1 MELGRYGIWIRK
13 QDVSPDFARQVEEL
27 GYGTL
32 WVGAS
37 PGGDLAEVETL
48 LAATDRIVVATGVVN
63 MWATPAAEAAA
74 AHHRLADRFGA
85 RFLLGVGIGHRES
98 TAEYRSPYATIVAYL
113 DELDEAGVPASG
125 RVLAALGPR
134 VLRLSGERAVGAHPY
149 FTTPEHTRLARET
162 LGAGP
167 LLAPEQK
174 VVLDTDPRR
183 ARELARPT
191 AAYYLERVNYRRNL
205 QRLGWS
211 DADVAGGGSDALI
224 DALARHGDA
233 QTLAAGLDEHLAAGA
248 DHVCAQVLTPGGDG
262 DEAARSAGV
271 RALAEALR
279 LTS

>member
-13 QDVSPDFARQVEEL
+13 QDVTTDLARQAEEL

-37 PGGDLAEVETL
+37 PGGDLAEIEDL
-48 LAATDRIVVATGVVN
+48 LAATRRIVVATGVVN
-63 MWATPAAEAAA
+63 MWATPAEQAAA
-74 AHHRLADRFGA
+74 AYHRLAGRFGD

-98 TAEYRSPYATIVAYL
+98 TAQYRTPYSTIVDYL
-113 DELDEAGVPASG
+113 DRLDEAGVPASG

-134 VLRLSGERAVGAHPY
+134 VLRLSRDRAVGAHPY

-162 LGAGP
+162 IGAGP

-174 VVLDTDPRR
+174 VVLETDPVR

-191 AAYYLERVNYRRNL
+191 AAYYLERVNYRKNL

-211 DADVAGGGSDALI
+211 DADVAGSGSDALI
-224 DALARHGDA
+224 DSLVRHGDA
-233 QTLAAGLDEHLAAGA
+233 ATVAAGLDEHLAAGA
-248 DHVCAQVLTPGGDG
+248 DHVCAQVLTVDG
-262 DEAARSAGV
+262 SEQARVAGV
-271 RALAEALR
+271 RAVAEALG
-279 LTS
+279 LTA

>member
-1 MELGRYGIWIRK
+1 MDLGRYGIWIRK
-13 QDVSPDFARQVEEL
+13 QDVTSDFARQVEEL
-27 GYGTL
+27 GFGTL

-37 PGGDLAEVETL
+37 PGGDLAEIEAL

-63 MWATPAAEAAA
+63 MWATPATQAAA
-74 AHHRLADRFGA
+74 AHHRLADRFGE

-98 TAEYRSPYATIVAYL
+98 TAEYRTPYSTIVDYL
-113 DELDEAGVPASG
+113 DELDQAGVPASG

-162 LGAGP
+162 LGFGP

-174 VVLDTDPRR
+174 VVLETDPQR

-191 AAYYLERVNYRRNL
+191 AAYYLERVNYRKNL

-211 DADVAGGGSDALI
+211 DADVTGGGSDALI
-224 DALARHGDA
+224 DSLVRHGDA
-233 QTLAAGLDEHLAAGA
+233 DVLAAGLNEHLAAGA
-248 DHVCAQVLTPGGDG
+248 DHVCAQILTPDG
-262 DEAARSAGV
+262 DAAPKARLAGI
-271 RALAEALR
+271 RAVAEALG
-279 LTS
+279 LPG

>member
-1 MELGRYGIWIRK
+1 MELGKYGIWVRK
-13 QDVSPDFARQVEEL
+13 QDVTADFARQVEDL

-37 PGGDLAEVETL
+37 PGGDLAEIEEL

-63 MWATPAAEAAA
+63 MWATPAADAAA
-74 AHHRLADRFGA
+74 AYHRLAAGFGE

-98 TAEYRSPYATIVAYL
+98 TAEYRSPYATIVDYL
-113 DELDEAGVPASG
+113 DGLDEAGVPASG

-134 VLRLSGERAVGAHPY
+134 VLRLSGERALGAHPY

-174 VVLDTDPRR
+174 VVLDTDPVR

-191 AAYYLERVNYRRNL
+191 AAYYLERVNYRKNL

-211 DADVAGGGSDALI
+211 EADVSDGGSDALV

-233 QTLAAGLDEHLAAGA
+233 ATLAAGLDEHLAAGA
-248 DHVCAQVLTPGGDG
+248 DHVCAQVLTPGGDDDG
-262 DEAARSAGV
+262 DARLAGV
-271 RALAEALR
+271 RALAEALG
-279 LTS
+279 LTG

>member
-1 MELGRYGIWIRK
+1 MELGRYGIWISK
-13 QDVSPDFARQVEEL
+13 QDVTGDFAREVEDL

-37 PGGDLAEVETL
+37 PGGDLAEIEDL
-48 LAATDRIVVATGVVN
+48 LAATSRIVVATGVVN
-63 MWATPAAEAAA
+63 MWATPAEEAAA
-74 AHHRLADRFGA
+74 AYHRIAARFAD

-98 TAEYRSPYATIVAYL
+98 TAQYRTPYATIVDYVDGL
-113 DELDEAGVPASG
+113 DAAGVPASG

-134 VLRLSGERAVGAHPY
+134 VLRLAGQRALGAHPY

-174 VVLDTDPRR
+174 VVLDTDPVQ

-191 AAYYLERVNYRRNL
+191 AAYYLERVNYRKNL

-211 DADVAGGGSDALI
+211 DADLARGGSDALL
-224 DALARHGDA
+224 DSLVRHGDA
-233 QTLAAGLDEHLAAGA
+233 ATVAAGLDEHLAAGA
-248 DHVCAQVLTPGGDG
+248 DHVCAQVLTADG
-262 DEAARSAGV
+262 EGSDEARSAGI
-271 RALAEALR
+271 RAVAEALG
-279 LTS
+279 LTG